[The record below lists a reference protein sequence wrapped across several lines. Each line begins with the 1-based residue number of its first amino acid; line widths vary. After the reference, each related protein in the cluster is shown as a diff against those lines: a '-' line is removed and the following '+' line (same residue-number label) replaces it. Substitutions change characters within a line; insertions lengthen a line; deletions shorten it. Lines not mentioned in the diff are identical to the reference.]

1 MLSAKRRQLLQ
12 GSYASATVVQPANI
26 VLPSCANYT
35 HFFGQNGTL
44 ITPQQAAMVGYIAS
58 ITVTCDAAG
67 SQNVT
72 GNNAAESSM
81 DGLSSA
87 SNVILPVLENA
98 GQVLLPP

>member
-1 MLSAKRRQLLQ
+1 
-12 GSYASATVVQPANI
+12 
-26 VLPSCANYT
+26 
-35 HFFGQNGTL
+35 
-44 ITPQQAAMVGYIAS
+44 MVGYIAS